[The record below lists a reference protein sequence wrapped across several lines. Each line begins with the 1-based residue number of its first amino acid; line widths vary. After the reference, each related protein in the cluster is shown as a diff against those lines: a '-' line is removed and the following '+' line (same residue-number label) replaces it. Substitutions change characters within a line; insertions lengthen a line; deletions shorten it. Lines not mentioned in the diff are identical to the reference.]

1 MIDFS
6 QYSIEELSD
15 LNKALVEH
23 LRVRTQRESQRDMER
38 FELGDKVSFTT
49 DDNGIIEGE
58 IIRFNQKTITVCTEH
73 NHWRVSPKLLTKII
87 PTTASKP
94 APITLALD
102 KANFITPGRNSP
114 CPCGSGKKSKR
125 CCFS

>member
-38 FELGDKVSFTT
+38 FELGDRVSFTT
-49 DDNGIIEGE
+49 DDNRIIEGE
-58 IIRFNQKTITVCTEH
+58 IIRFNQKTITVCTDH

-87 PTTASKP
+87 TTTVSKP
-94 APITLALD
+94 TLKTSTPN
-102 KANFITPGRNSP
+102 KANFLTPGRNSP